1 MMDHMTEV
9 SGLSWP
15 RRILNTLQ
23 NDDRLLAG
31 GAAFLG
37 GLMTAMGRIT
47 GEVAPFGVAYAAAA
61 PCRMTVP
68 ALLGAAL
75 GYLLMAAPPAAWQY
89 PLAAL
94 LAVGLRQ
101 LLAVITHKARPWQN
115 VIGVL
120 IGLAAAVILPGA
132 YRHPLV
138 YDVLLWMTSLLM
150 AGAAAVFLQR
160 GLALLEPDRKTPRER
175 TLTASLAVA
184 AALCLMGLCSISA
197 AGVSLGRV
205 AASVLLLIAAAG
217 AGSRAGTLIGV
228 ICGLVVGFSTGEFTL
243 SITCFSVGG
252 LL

>member
-61 PCRMTVP
+61 PRRMTVP
-68 ALLGAAL
+68 ALLGVAL

-94 LAVGLRQ
+94 PRQYMHNKENAVTMRL
-101 LLAVITHKARPWQN
+101 
-115 VIGVL
+115 
-120 IGLAAAVILPGA
+120 
-132 YRHPLV
+132 
-138 YDVLLWMTSLLM
+138 
-150 AGAAAVFLQR
+150 
-160 GLALLEPDRKTPRER
+160 
-175 TLTASLAVA
+175 
-184 AALCLMGLCSISA
+184 SA
-197 AGVSLGRV
+197 H
-205 AASVLLLIAAAG
+205 
-217 AGSRAGTLIGV
+217 
-228 ICGLVVGFSTGEFTL
+228 
-243 SITCFSVGG
+243 
-252 LL
+252 

>member
-120 IGLAAAVILPGA
+120 IGLAAAVILPLNILRVIVGP
-132 YRHPLV
+132 YPFFEV
-138 YDVLLWMTSLLM
+138 YHQPVYVSVLWAVGLLGVNYLYAWLLWRL
-150 AGAAAVFLQR
+150 G
-160 GLALLEPDRKTPRER
+160 GGKPR
-175 TLTASLAVA
+175 
-184 AALCLMGLCSISA
+184 SA
-197 AGVSLGRV
+197 R
-205 AASVLLLIAAAG
+205 
-217 AGSRAGTLIGV
+217 
-228 ICGLVVGFSTGEFTL
+228 
-243 SITCFSVGG
+243 
-252 LL
+252 

>member
-61 PCRMTVP
+61 PRRMTVP

-75 GYLLMAAPPAAWQY
+75 GYLLMTDPPAAWQY

-94 LAVGLRQ
+94 LGVGLRQ
-101 LLAVITHKARPWQN
+101 LLAVITHKA
-115 VIGVL
+115 
-120 IGLAAAVILPGA
+120 A
-132 YRHPLV
+132 
-138 YDVLLWMTSLLM
+138 
-150 AGAAAVFLQR
+150 
-160 GLALLEPDRKTPRER
+160 
-175 TLTASLAVA
+175 
-184 AALCLMGLCSISA
+184 
-197 AGVSLGRV
+197 
-205 AASVLLLIAAAG
+205 
-217 AGSRAGTLIGV
+217 
-228 ICGLVVGFSTGEFTL
+228 
-243 SITCFSVGG
+243 
-252 LL
+252 

>member
-101 LLAVITHKARPWQN
+101 LLAVSRHH
-115 VIGVL
+115 
-120 IGLAAAVILPGA
+120 LP
-132 YRHPLV
+132 RD
-138 YDVLLWMTSLLM
+138 DV
-150 AGAAAVFLQR
+150 
-160 GLALLEPDRKTPRER
+160 
-175 TLTASLAVA
+175 SLAGDSLRSPPLA
-184 AALCLMGLCSISA
+184 ECHRGTYWFGRGGHPARSIPPPT
-197 AGVSLGRV
+197 GV
-205 AASVLLLIAAAG
+205 
-217 AGSRAGTLIGV
+217 
-228 ICGLVVGFSTGEFTL
+228 
-243 SITCFSVGG
+243 
-252 LL
+252 

>member
-61 PCRMTVP
+61 PRRMTVP

-75 GYLLMAAPPAAWQY
+75 GYLLMTDPPAAWQY

-94 LAVGLRQ
+94 LAVGL
-101 LLAVITHKARPWQN
+101 VHT
-115 VIGVL
+115 G
-120 IGLAAAVILPGA
+120 AAYCLYFSALKELPGQTA
-132 YRHPLV
+132 
-138 YDVLLWMTSLLM
+138 
-150 AGAAAVFLQR
+150 
-160 GLALLEPDRKTPRER
+160 ALL
-175 TLTASLAVA
+175 S
-184 AALCLMGLCSISA
+184 
-197 AGVSLGRV
+197 
-205 AASVLLLIAAAG
+205 
-217 AGSRAGTLIGV
+217 
-228 ICGLVVGFSTGEFTL
+228 
-243 SITCFSVGG
+243 
-252 LL
+252 

>member
-61 PCRMTVP
+61 PRRMTVP

-101 LLAVITHKARPWQN
+101 LLAVITHKARPWQSSC
-115 VIGVL
+115 
-120 IGLAAAVILPGA
+120 PE
-132 YRHPLV
+132 H
-138 YDVLLWMTSLLM
+138 
-150 AGAAAVFLQR
+150 
-160 GLALLEPDRKTPRER
+160 
-175 TLTASLAVA
+175 TATHW
-184 AALCLMGLCSISA
+184 CMMCC
-197 AGVSLGRV
+197 
-205 AASVLLLIAAAG
+205 
-217 AGSRAGTLIGV
+217 
-228 ICGLVVGFSTGEFTL
+228 CG
-243 SITCFSVGG
+243 
-252 LL
+252 

>member
-61 PCRMTVP
+61 PRRMTVP
-68 ALLGAAL
+68 ALLGVAL

-94 LAVGLRQ
+94 LAVGLRPAPGPAQ
-101 LLAVITHKARPWQN
+101 AQIYPQTTKQQPAGIFWGYASPW
-115 VIGVL
+115 
-120 IGLAAAVILPGA
+120 
-132 YRHPLV
+132 
-138 YDVLLWMTSLLM
+138 
-150 AGAAAVFLQR
+150 
-160 GLALLEPDRKTPRER
+160 
-175 TLTASLAVA
+175 
-184 AALCLMGLCSISA
+184 
-197 AGVSLGRV
+197 
-205 AASVLLLIAAAG
+205 
-217 AGSRAGTLIGV
+217 
-228 ICGLVVGFSTGEFTL
+228 
-243 SITCFSVGG
+243 
-252 LL
+252 

>member
-61 PCRMTVP
+61 PRRMTVP

-120 IGLAAAVILPGA
+120 IGLATAVILPGA

-138 YDVLLWMTSLLM
+138 YDVLLWMTSR
-150 AGAAAVFLQR
+150 VFLR
-160 GLALLEPDRKTPRER
+160 GGHVRVCGKQAVRPRQSFCKGAWLCWN
-175 TLTASLAVA
+175 LTAKPR
-184 AALCLMGLCSISA
+184 GSA
-197 AGVSLGRV
+197 PLR
-205 AASVLLLIAAAG
+205 LHW
-217 AGSRAGTLIGV
+217 R
-228 ICGLVVGFSTGEFTL
+228 
-243 SITCFSVGG
+243 
-252 LL
+252 

>member
-61 PCRMTVP
+61 PRRMTVP

-120 IGLAAAVILPGA
+120 IGLTAAVILPGA

-138 YDVLLWMTSLLM
+138 YDVLLCANGGKRLL
-150 AGAAAVFLQR
+150 FQPLR
-160 GLALLEPDRKTPRER
+160 SDLPKYTTP
-175 TLTASLAVA
+175 ASLSCPAHT
-184 AALCLMGLCSISA
+184 LCRG
-197 AGVSLGRV
+197 
-205 AASVLLLIAAAG
+205 
-217 AGSRAGTLIGV
+217 
-228 ICGLVVGFSTGEFTL
+228 
-243 SITCFSVGG
+243 
-252 LL
+252 